1 MCQWDL
7 FIHSDLQRSNKQR
20 KELNVVCKQVM
31 IPGALYKRMRKDG
44 GREEGEKHPETKEYT
59 EIIQFSLKSSMAF

>member
-7 FIHSDLQRSNKQR
+7 FIHSDLQRFNKQS

-31 IPGALYKRMRKDG
+31 ISGASYKRMRKDG
-44 GREEGEKHPETKEYT
+44 MRGEGEEHPETTEYT
-59 EIIQFSLKSSMAF
+59 ETIEFSLKS